1 MNNNGFLIDFF
12 DQKPKQKKVEVRLN
26 ANKAETDH
34 SLAQN
39 DYLGDCACSQANE
52 KRGENEKIAP
62 KIFISYAKE
71 DQNTVEQLFEQL
83 KKADFDPWLDSV
95 KLSGGENWELQI
107 EKAMSESDFVVI
119 CLSKNSILKFGQVQA
134 EWKLA
139 LEINKKCPE
148 DGVFLIPL
156 RFDNY
161 PYPESFKKIQYIDYF
176 HEDGIN
182 KLINKINEEIKRRM
196 KTSNVTD
203 SKKNTKN
210 DIRNFKIEF
219 INRQHELD
227 EIKNPGGAKLMAI
240 DAPPGYGKSRLIG
253 EVKNWYKHEKK
264 DDWVCILINLKD
276 RIDDYSKTPLLIFDS
291 IAEQFM
297 ERVIQIRSHKEI
309 IAHLINKNK
318 NIILLFDAIECNP
331 PAVKFLQDYFIS
343 PLMDALR
350 RTHLI
355 CRAIFAGRYI
365 QNPRRNWR
373 GQHIEWDWSNYKIIK
388 LTPLDSQIV
397 RNSIINEL
405 KNVPLK
411 DAEKEVLTIE
421 IASLSCGHPGI
432 IEKMLYNPPDGNWAL
447 EFHENQLSFEIKKE
461 LFHNCARPFIDDIL
475 NQIDDKNLREIL
487 NILTIFRRFHVNTI
501 RALMK
506 IAIKKMHA
514 ANIQEKMGKI
524 IGSSTIQELLEPF
537 SKIKVDALVVITNLV
552 NTGLVSAPT
561 SAMPFYHDA
570 IIRKL
575 ILVQLQIDENSGR
588 YLKLHALAHAIY
600 DTWLADKNVDCVSLN
615 PPLAEKLQADFIA
628 ESLYHL
634 LNCLDKDQ
642 KSHNEK
648 TIKDKIKSYRKILR
662 SSFDP
667 DKKILLENLKSILK
681 QDEDIPDLMSE
692 RLGEDGKNRIFQ
704 LLG

>member
-12 DQKPKQKKVEVRLN
+12 DQKPKHKKVEVRLN
-26 ANKAETDH
+26 ANKTEPDH

-52 KRGENEKIAP
+52 KRGENEKIVP

-71 DQNTVEQLFEQL
+71 DQNIVDQLFEHL
-83 KKADFDPWLDSV
+83 KKANFDPWLDSV
-95 KLSGGENWELQI
+95 KLSVGENWELQI
-107 EKAMSESDFVVI
+107 EKAISESDFVVI

-148 DGVFLIPL
+148 YGIFLIPL

-176 HEDGIN
+176 HEDGIK
-182 KLINKINEEIKRRM
+182 KLINKINEEMKRRM
-196 KTSNVTD
+196 KTSNITD
-203 SKKNTKN
+203 SNKNTKN
-210 DIRNFKIEF
+210 NISNFKIEF

-240 DAPPGYGKSRLIG
+240 DAPSGYGKSRLIG
-253 EVKNWYKHEKK
+253 EVKNWYKYEKK
-264 DDWVCILINLKD
+264 DDWVCILINLNE
-276 RIDDYSKTPLLIFDS
+276 RIDDYSKNPLLIFDS

-297 ERVIQIRSHKEI
+297 ERVIEIRSPQEI

-331 PAVKFLQDYFIS
+331 PAVKYLQDNFIS

-365 QNPRRNWR
+365 QNPRRYWR
-373 GQHIEWDWSNYKIIK
+373 GQYIEWDWSNYKIIK

-397 RNSIINEL
+397 RNSIMNEL
-405 KNVPLK
+405 KNIALK

-421 IASLSCGHPGI
+421 ISSLSCGHPGV
-432 IEKMLYNPPDGNWAL
+432 IEKMLYNPPNGNWVLA
-447 EFHENQLSFEIKKE
+447 FDKDQMQISFEMKKKS
-461 LFHNCARPFIDDIL
+461 FHTCAAPFIDDIF
-475 NQIDDKNLREIL
+475 NQIDDKNLKEML
-487 NILTIFRRFHVNTI
+487 KILTIFRRFHVNTI

-514 ANIQEKMGKI
+514 ANIQEKIGKI

-537 SKIKVDALVVITNLV
+537 SKIKDDALVVITNLV

-600 DTWLADKNVDCVSLN
+600 DTWLENKNVDGVSLN
-615 PPLAEKLQADFIA
+615 PPLSDNLQADFIA

-634 LNCLDKDQ
+634 LNCLEKDQ
-642 KSHNEK
+642 KRQNK
-648 TIKDKIKSYRKILR
+648 KIIRARIISYKKILR
-662 SSFDP
+662 SSFDT

-681 QDEDIPDLMSE
+681 QDEDIPALMSE
-692 RLGEDGKNRIFQ
+692 RLGEDGKNRI
-704 LLG
+704 LG